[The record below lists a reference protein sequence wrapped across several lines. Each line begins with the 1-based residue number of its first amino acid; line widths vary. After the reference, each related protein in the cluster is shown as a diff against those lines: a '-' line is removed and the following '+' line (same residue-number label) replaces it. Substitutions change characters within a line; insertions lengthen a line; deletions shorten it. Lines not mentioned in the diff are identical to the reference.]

1 MSATALA
8 ALPQRRPLSAFDSS
22 RLHALIETDLPGDLA
37 ALARWMAAHG
47 EKGEQEALL

>member
-8 ALPQRRPLSAFDSS
+8 ALPWRRPLSAFDSS
-22 RLHALIETDLPGDLA
+22 RLQVLLAADPPGDLA

-47 EKGEQEALL
+47 EKGDQEALL